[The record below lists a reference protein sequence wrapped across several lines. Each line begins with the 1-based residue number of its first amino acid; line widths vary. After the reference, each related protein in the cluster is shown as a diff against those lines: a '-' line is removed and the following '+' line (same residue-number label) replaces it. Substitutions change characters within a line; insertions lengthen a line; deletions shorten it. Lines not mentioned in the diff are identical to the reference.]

1 MPERAKKHITCPQC
15 GSSQVA
21 AVRKREI
28 EQARKAKEQAEQGQ
42 EENKHVETEPGNIH
56 GCLLAFVVFFTF
68 GLALLIPIILSFAI
82 NTYQRIRY
90 LIVKDREDPVLLYIC
105 QDCRHRWRAQQPAT
119 QPQQLQAS
127 SERGQS
133 QPEGEPGE
141 PSAAQPQ
148 QPQQ

>member
-15 GSSQVA
+15 GSSEVA
-21 AVRKREI
+21 AVRKWEI
-28 EQARKAKEQAEQGQ
+28 EQARKAKEQEQ
-42 EENKHVETEPGNIH
+42 EEHKHIETEPGNLH

-68 GLALLIPIILSFAI
+68 GMALLLPIIISFAI

-105 QDCRHRWRAQQPAT
+105 QDCRHRWRAQPPAA
-119 QPQQLQAS
+119 QPQQSQAS

-133 QPEGEPGE
+133 QLEEEPGE